1 MSTSSSSSSGI
12 GFFGLL
18 TIVFITLKLL
28 HIINW
33 SWWLVLAPMW
43 IGVSITLFVMLFF
56 MAIVVVAAATPNT
69 KFKITRKS

>member
-12 GFFGLL
+12 GFFGML

-43 IGVSITLFVMLFF
+43 IGLSITLLFMLIF
-56 MAIVVVAAATPNT
+56 MAIVLVAASSPNT
-69 KFKITRKS
+69 KFKITRK